1 MEYRSGNRLPQDD
14 GDLYDA
20 SEELAKFF
28 RCEPRIAN
36 NSTHRKRVNGIMA
49 GYCQDTGTIG
59 HHDVLRLTNNG
70 ETCFLEGADCNEVVD
85 ARDLSHP
92 SSSNRDF

>member
-1 MEYRSGNRLPQDD
+1 
-14 GDLYDA
+14 
-20 SEELAKFF
+20 
-28 RCEPRIAN
+28 
-36 NSTHRKRVNGIMA
+36 MA

-70 ETCFLEGADCNEVVD
+70 ETCFLEGADSNEVVD

-92 SSSNRDF
+92 SPSNRDF